1 MLHVKQLAWRTAVFV
16 CAGLRHNKSKQTKQK
31 TPKQNKNTVNE
42 NCSKKTRRVQFHD
55 TEDETRTKLEQS
67 SLLRIETEGEGEK
80 EKKEKCI
87 MTLTVCYTR

>member
-1 MLHVKQLAWRTAVFV
+1 MLVF
-16 CAGLRHNKSKQTKQK
+16 AKIKANKLNKKH
-31 TPKQNKNTVNE
+31 QNKNTVNE

-67 SLLRIETEGEGEK
+67 SLLRIKTEGEGEK

-87 MTLTVCYTR
+87 MTYCMLYTQTV

>member
-1 MLHVKQLAWRTAVFV
+1 MYLSVLVFAKIKV
-16 CAGLRHNKSKQTKQK
+16 NKLNKKHQNK
-31 TPKQNKNTVNE
+31 KQNKNTVNE

-80 EKKEKCI
+80 EKKEKMHYDSYCVLY
-87 MTLTVCYTR
+87 TLTV